1 MTQPDEE
8 GILFFSEHAETD
20 GTVICQLF
28 LLFFFV
34 VVRSST
40 KDEGL
45 FDFFVSMAGFRLKEQ
60 GITNHF

>member
-8 GILFFSEHAETD
+8 GILFFSEQAQTD

-34 VVRSST
+34 VVPSST

-45 FDFFVSMAGFRLKEQ
+45 FDFLFRWQ
-60 GITNHF
+60 AFD